1 MALQE
6 FSDPSRWELVLP
18 DGTRRPLTST
28 TTIGR
33 APENDLQLA
42 DRTVSRHHAR
52 LELWPDGPLAID
64 AGSTYGTFV
73 DGRRVSKPTLVK
85 DGGTVRVGEVDLVV
99 ERVRGA
105 GEAGRTLLVETGAT
119 VFQQAVGGAPHEG
132 EATAD
137 EEATAQAATHYGMRP
152 RVRSGWAL
160 KRLDASE
167 GERRFI
173 LKDLRSNAFV
183 RMTAGEA
190 ELFELLDGTRS
201 LVDLIAAAEQKLGP
215 TGPSRLASLLAD
227 LGDRGLLAGVDGT
240 RDLQL
245 PGGRL
250 ARMFRPREYVVPWA
264 GPAVDAIYRKGGRF
278 LVTRQAGA
286 VFLAIAVAGV
296 LAFGYLIARRYGT
309 PFVVAAHVG
318 LGGAVF
324 LAGRFVLVA
333 LHELAHGIAV
343 AACGRHVHRAG
354 IKLVA
359 VFPYGFV
366 DTSDA
371 WFEPRRRRLLITGA
385 GPISDFTLGGIFAIS
400 SLALGA
406 GTMRDICF
414 QLAFGAYVG
423 AFTNLNPVL
432 DRDGYQLLVDAL
444 REPGLRQRSRAHLR
458 ARLAG
463 KPTDED
469 TPRAV
474 RIYALL
480 GIVWMVLGALF
491 VLVLASR
498 YYDLLVALS
507 PREWIVWALFGGLAM
522 VMFAPVLFVLGRGL
536 YERRQQEPADGL
548 A

>member
-1 MALQE
+1 M
-6 FSDPSRWELVLP
+6 
-18 DGTRRPLTST
+18 
-28 TTIGR
+28 
-33 APENDLQLA
+33 
-42 DRTVSRHHAR
+42 
-52 LELWPDGPLAID
+52 
-64 AGSTYGTFV
+64 
-73 DGRRVSKPTLVK
+73 
-85 DGGTVRVGEVDLVV
+85 
-99 ERVRGA
+99 
-105 GEAGRTLLVETGAT
+105 
-119 VFQQAVGGAPHEG
+119 
-132 EATAD
+132 
-137 EEATAQAATHYGMRP
+137 
-152 RVRSGWAL
+152 
-160 KRLDASE
+160 
-167 GERRFI
+167 
-173 LKDLRSNAFV
+173 
-183 RMTAGEA
+183 
-190 ELFELLDGTRS
+190 
-201 LVDLIAAAEQKLGP
+201 
-215 TGPSRLASLLAD
+215 
-227 LGDRGLLAGVDGT
+227 
-240 RDLQL
+240 
-245 PGGRL
+245 
-250 ARMFRPREYVVPWA
+250 
-264 GPAVDAIYRKGGRF
+264 
-278 LVTRQAGA
+278 
-286 VFLAIAVAGV
+286 
-296 LAFGYLIARRYGT
+296 
-309 PFVVAAHVG
+309 
-318 LGGAVF
+318 
-324 LAGRFVLVA
+324 
-333 LHELAHGIAV
+333 
-343 AACGRHVHRAG
+343 HRAG

-507 PREWIVWALFGGLAM
+507 PREWIVWALFGGLAL

-536 YERRQQEPADGL
+536 YERKQQEPADGL